1 MCVCNCLIS
10 KYVVNIVNLLIYMGV
25 DLESIMSKPV
35 RALSGCFQ
43 LRRPT
48 VCISSMLNGKSGPCF
63 LPINLYLSIFIYL
76 SITWSRGQF
85 EYIFTF
91 AESSVVLCGR

>member
-1 MCVCNCLIS
+1 MHFNEWNNYTFAIAWQANL
-10 KYVVNIVNLLIYMGV
+10 YVNNIVNSLIYMGE

-48 VCISSMLNGKSGPCF
+48 VCISSMLNGKPGPCF
-63 LPINLYLSIFIYL
+63 LPINIFLSIFIDDDLFIY
-76 SITWSRGQF
+76 
-85 EYIFTF
+85 
-91 AESSVVLCGR
+91 VLHGL